1 MRLDTRRRFEEQ
13 FEKVVGRPAPGD
25 PWDQLHAAI
34 AAVFE
39 SWMSDRAVHFR
50 AEHGIPETSGTAV
63 TVQAMVFGNLDERS
77 GTGVLFTRDPTG
89 ASEHHY
95 GEWLPQR
102 QGEDVV
108 SGWLDPLPVEA
119 MKETVPDAHA
129 QLIEIAAHLDHSAGT
144 AQDIEFTVESGRL
157 WLLQCRGAKV
167 ASAGARPSGAP
178 GADDAPAAVLAE
190 GRTACPGVVI
200 GVIVTDV
207 DEAEARALDGEDI
220 ILTRPVTCTDD
231 VRAMSVV
238 VGILTEIGGATSHAA
253 VVSRELGVP
262 CIVGVGEG
270 VLGALEGRSV
280 TLDATRGRVLEVVPR
295 ET

>member
-1 MRLDTRRRFEEQ
+1 M
-13 FEKVVGRPAPGD
+13 
-25 PWDQLHAAI
+25 
-34 AAVFE
+34 
-39 SWMSDRAVHFR
+39 
-50 AEHGIPETSGTAV
+50 
-63 TVQAMVFGNLDERS
+63 
-77 GTGVLFTRDPTG
+77 
-89 ASEHHY
+89 
-95 GEWLPQR
+95 
-102 QGEDVV
+102 
-108 SGWLDPLPVEA
+108 
-119 MKETVPDAHA
+119 
-129 QLIEIAAHLDHSAGT
+129 
-144 AQDIEFTVESGRL
+144 ESGRL

-178 GADDAPAAVLAE
+178 GADDATAAVLAE